1 MSESDHS
8 LDIVESECINKI
20 MELIPKTAYSVNVS
34 CNDRIT
40 SNDSLLNM
48 YHDMAKME
56 HDLIKASFDPSKFN
70 KTFEEVH
77 KSDERGYGAW
87 LSAAADG
94 DDAGGDTSDDDSK
107 NVETT
112 IVDPEFN
119 KKFEEKVVSGSHIDN
134 TILHP
139 EQMGTLSGVTLGVNV
154 HEDLTSSEVF
164 TSMMNEHPE
173 FTDVYSAFTHDNTI
187 IDKVATFNESVRPQ
201 TLEELI
207 AEREATVDSSITP
220 EAIVAYEKMK
230 IEEEFERER
239 LLREHFD
246 PTGSE
251 RKWLTNNSF
260 VHDFSSVPGAT
271 QNH

>member
-1 MSESDHS
+1 MSESEHS
-8 LDIVESECINKI
+8 LDLAESDCINKI
-20 MELIPKTAYSVNVS
+20 MELIPKTTYSIDVS
-34 CNDRIT
+34 CKDHQT

-48 YHDMAKME
+48 YHDIAKME
-56 HDLIKASFDPSKFN
+56 YDLIKTNFDPSKFN
-70 KTFEEVH
+70 RTFEEVH
-77 KSDERGYGAW
+77 KSDKRGYGDW
-87 LSAAADG
+87 LSAVANGYNAD
-94 DDAGGDTSDDDSK
+94 DTSDDDSK
-107 NVETT
+107 NVETN

-119 KKFEEKVVSGSHIDN
+119 KKFEEKVVSGSHIDTN
-134 TILHP
+134 VLHP

-154 HEDLTSSEVF
+154 HEDLDRSEVF

-173 FTDVYSAFTHDNTI
+173 FTDVYSAFTHDNTV
-187 IDKVATFNESVRPQ
+187 IDKVAAFDETTRPR

-207 AEREATVDSSITP
+207 AERGASVDSSSTP
-220 EAIVAYEKMK
+220 DALVAYEKMK
-230 IEEEFERER
+230 LEEEFERER

-260 VHDFSSVPGAT
+260 LHDFSSVPSAT

>member
-1 MSESDHS
+1 MSDSEHS
-8 LDIVESECINKI
+8 LDLAESECINKI
-20 MELIPKTAYSVNVS
+20 MELIPKTAYSVKVS
-34 CNDRIT
+34 CKDHPT

-48 YHDMAKME
+48 YHDIAKME

-87 LSAAADG
+87 LSGGSDGNDAA
-94 DDAGGDTSDDDSK
+94 DTSDDDTK
-107 NVETT
+107 NVETN

-119 KKFEEKVVSGSHIDN
+119 RKFEEKVISGSHID
-134 TILHP
+134 TSVLHP

-154 HEDLTSSEVF
+154 HEDLESSEVF

-173 FTDVYSAFTHDNTI
+173 FTDVYSAFTHDNTV
-187 IDKVATFNESVRPQ
+187 IDKVATFDESVRPQ

-220 EAIVAYEKMK
+220 DAIVAYEKMK
-230 IEEEFERER
+230 LEEELERER
-239 LLREHFD
+239 LLRERFD

-260 VHDFSSVPGAT
+260 LHDFSSVPGAT